1 MWFRNVR
8 RCVLSALLLAAV
20 RPMTTASAD
29 DLAGK
34 GSIGASL
41 GVMRLTG
48 NADLSD
54 GAGIRPILRLSF
66 RYAWQNHFV
75 SVLEAGY
82 GWNAYGEGGGWSG
95 ADSVGTLA
103 VVKPFT
109 VGLDYRLRT
118 ENSRFLPRIGA
129 GLGVYSI
136 QIRSGRDRI
145 SRDRLTSADR
155 RVTAPGIYGKIGTD
169 YVSTPSLVFNV
180 DALWHY
186 AFSADE
192 EKFPSGFLNANAS
205 FIEGRVGISYYFNI
219 ASTGPAPTKPEGT
232 EGE

>member
-8 RCVLSALLLAAV
+8 RCALLAVLLAAGF
-20 RPMTTASAD
+20 PIATAHSD

-41 GVMRLTG
+41 GVMRFTG
-48 NADLSD
+48 NADLSE

-66 RYAWQNHFV
+66 RYAAHRFV

-82 GWNAYGEGGGWSG
+82 GWNAYGQGGEWAG

-118 ENSRFLPRIGA
+118 ENSRFLPRVGA

-155 RVTAPGIYGKIGTD
+155 QVTAPGLYGKIGTD

-232 EGE
+232 EEE